1 MSHTTSPAGAEV
13 YIISPENGA
22 SVPEKFIVRFG
33 LRSMWLPQ
41 QVLQKKKQVIII

>member
-13 YIISPENGA
+13 YIINPENGA

-33 LRSMWLPQ
+33 FRSMGLPQ
-41 QVLQKKKQVIII
+41 QVSQKKQVIII